1 MMNPGYIRWT
11 STLNLDLSPAS
22 PDFGQRDAMPDMS
35 ATAASAAHAL
45 NNVLAVLFA
54 ASSYLEDENPSPK
67 AVGRARSAVASACAT
82 GEALGAGLSL
92 LAVGGNGLVAL
103 ASSERASAGLS
114 LSDLDE
120 IGRSLRETT
129 AIDTSALNNLAS
141 PVPCW
146 LDRDTLKS
154 VLVCAGVTMRR
165 RFGKNC
171 EVTLLASVLPAPG
184 SGCVFEFRSILAA
197 GVSMPALRPTDHP
210 CTIALQSV
218 RESLVAL
225 GSGLDFD
232 DDDGSIRI
240 SLPGSQA

>member
-1 MMNPGYIRWT
+1 
-11 STLNLDLSPAS
+11 
-22 PDFGQRDAMPDMS
+22 MPDMS

-67 AVGRARSAVASACAT
+67 AIGRARSAVASACAT

-92 LAVGGNGLVAL
+92 LAVGGNGLAAL
-103 ASSERASAGLS
+103 ASSERAGAGLS

-120 IGRSLRETT
+120 IARSLRETT
-129 AIDTSALNNLAS
+129 AIDTSALTNLPS

-165 RFGKNC
+165 RFGKSC
-171 EVTLLASVLPAPG
+171 EVTLLASVLPAPR
-184 SGCVFEFRSILAA
+184 SGCVFEFRPILAA

-232 DDDGSIRI
+232 DDGSIRI